1 MELPRMRILCGI
13 LLLVATTACNKKAEG
28 QTVAVVNNEEITASE
43 LNAEFA
49 GLNLPR
55 DVDKKQATTRALQG
69 LIDRRLL
76 ATQAKADGLD
86 RSPEFISRQRRA
98 TEQLLIG
105 MLASRQMDVGKLP
118 SATEI
123 AAFQAQQ
130 PQAFAKRE
138 IWNLEQLQYQTPTDP
153 AVQARIIKTKSLDE
167 IASVL
172 SDSGTPFQR
181 GRNQLNT
188 SLIPSEMY
196 PKLASLSQGEP
207 FVVPAAGRSIASA
220 IVGRQP
226 APLIGPEA
234 RTEAV
239 NLLRRRAGTQSLENR
254 LKALRKE
261 AKIEYKPGFAP
272 AK

>member
-1 MELPRMRILCGI
+1 MRILCGI
-13 LLLVATTACNKKAEG
+13 LLILATSACNKKAEG

-55 DVDKKQATTRALQG
+55 DVDKKLATSRALQG

-86 RSPEFISRQRRA
+86 RSPEFISRQRRV
-98 TEQLLIG
+98 TEELLIG

-118 SATEI
+118 SASEI
-123 AAFQAQQ
+123 AALQAQQ

-138 IWNLEQLQYQTPTDP
+138 IWSLEQLQYPTPSDP
-153 AVQARIIKTKSLDE
+153 AVQRKIVQTKTLDQ

-172 SDSGTPFQR
+172 NESGIPFQR

-188 SLIPSEMY
+188 SLVPTEMF
-196 PKLASLSQGEP
+196 PRLASLAPGEP
-207 FVVPAAGRSIASA
+207 FIVPSAGRSIASSITA
-220 IVGRQP
+220 REP
-226 APLIGPEA
+226 APLVGPAA

-239 NLLRRRAGTQSLENR
+239 NILRRRTGTQALENR
-254 LKALRKE
+254 LKALRKA
-261 AKIEYKPGFAP
+261 AKIEYKQGFAP